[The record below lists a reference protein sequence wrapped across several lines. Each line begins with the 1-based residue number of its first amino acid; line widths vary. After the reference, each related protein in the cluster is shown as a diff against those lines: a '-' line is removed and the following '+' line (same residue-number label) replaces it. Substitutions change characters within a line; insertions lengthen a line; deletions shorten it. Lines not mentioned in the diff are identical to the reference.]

1 MITVMPRH
9 LIPRPSRYRPSLL
22 VALGLALIAA
32 AAGLSIARLHTLT
45 ASANVAVVPSTDLAQ
60 DSHAAVAQ
68 DDDQD
73 SKGDEVSPSQL
84 DQYVK
89 VYQAM
94 QHDRTLTV
102 EQATAREHLTVAQ
115 FRDIEGRIE
124 RDGVLRE
131 RVRRE
136 LLKSAQEKSNA
147 LKLKPQSAP
156 SSTEP

>member
-1 MITVMPRH
+1 M
-9 LIPRPSRYRPSLL
+9 LL
-22 VALGLALIAA
+22 ALALALIAA
-32 AAGLSIARLHTLT
+32 AAGFSIAKLRTLAGSGT
-45 ASANVAVVPSTDLAQ
+45 VAVIPATD
-60 DSHAAVAQ
+60 VVQ

-73 SKGDEVSPSQL
+73 SEGDEVSPSQL

-89 VYQAM
+89 VYQTM
-94 QHDRTLTV
+94 QRDRTITV
-102 EQATAREHLTVAQ
+102 DQATAREHLTVAQ

-156 SSTEP
+156 SSPKP